1 MLSAMR
7 SSTKVVMGTLL
18 GALLIGWLVLQVGMN
33 IQGRG
38 SFNSQDV
45 GSVNGRPIRYQEW
58 LEATRI
64 ASDQA
69 RAQNPG
75 VNFTRED
82 MQQLETEAFEQLVQ
96 QQILREEYSRRG
108 ISISNAE
115 LADLVRRAPP
125 PEIIQS
131 PDFQT
136 DGQFDP
142 AKYQRFIEANNDQ
155 AEAFRLAMEARY
167 REELPRY
174 KLLQAVTSDVYLSDA
189 KLWTLWRDSHESL
202 TVRAL
207 VIRPAILRDTAVSVT
222 AEETRRYYDQHR
234 EEFRRPARAIMS
246 YVALGKLPAAED
258 STWVLNRMIALRDSI
273 VGGRISFE
281 DAARNVSTDSA
292 SAANGG
298 SLGTFAR
305 GAMVGPFDRAAFSLP
320 VGRVSEPIAT
330 QFGLHLI
337 RVDRRAG
344 DSVAA
349 RHILLPYARY
359 GDRLDELE
367 ARADSLDRIAAEQD
381 DGRLLD
387 SAAQRLGLRVDRAP
401 EMLQGTPYVMGR
413 FRIPDVGVW
422 AFTEGR
428 PGTTSPVVETSGFY
442 IVFRLDS
449 LSEAGIAPFEAVAG
463 DARVRVT
470 LEKKRELGRAMALR
484 ADSMLTAGRTME
496 QVAQDMY
503 AGVQTLGP
511 FTRTSTVPV
520 LGTASAAVGAAFR
533 LRSGERSGML
543 SNDEAFFFLQSLR
556 RTNPDSAA
564 WRAQIDTQRAQ
575 MIQLA
580 RRARAQ
586 LYVEALRRAANVDDR
601 REELARR
608 NAALADTTR
617 N

>member
-18 GALLIGWLVLQVGMN
+18 AALLIGWLVLQVGMN
-33 IQGRG
+33 IEGRG

-58 LEATRI
+58 LEATRM
-64 ASDQA
+64 ASEQA

-75 VNFTRED
+75 VSFTRED

-96 QQILREEYSRRG
+96 QQILREEYRRRG
-108 ISISNAE
+108 ISVTNAE

-125 PEIIQS
+125 PEIVQS

-167 REELPRY
+167 RDELPRY

-189 KLWTLWRDSHESL
+189 KLWTLWRDGHESL

-222 AEETRRYYDQHR
+222 PEEARRYYDQHR

-246 YVALGKLPAAED
+246 YVALGKLPQAED

-281 DAARNVSTDSA
+281 DAARTVSDDSA

-305 GAMVGPFDRAAFSLP
+305 GAMVAPFDRAAFSLP
-320 VGRVSEPIAT
+320 VGRVSEPVAT

-344 DSVAA
+344 DSVTA

-387 SAAQRLGLRVDRAP
+387 SAAQRLGLRVERAP

-413 FRIPDVGVW
+413 YRVPDVGVW

-428 PGTTSPVVETSGFY
+428 PGLTSPVVETNGFY
-442 IVFRLDS
+442 VVFRLDS
-449 LSEAGIAPFEAVAG
+449 ISEAGIAPFEAVAG
-463 DARVRVT
+463 DAQVRVS
-470 LEKKRELGRAMALR
+470 LEKKRELGRRMALR
-484 ADSMLTAGRTME
+484 ADSMLNAGRTME

-511 FTRTSTVPV
+511 FVRTSTVPV
-520 LGTASAAVGAAFR
+520 LGTATAAVGAAFR
-533 LRSGERSGML
+533 LRIGERSGMQ
-543 SNDEAFFFLQSLR
+543 SNDEAFFFVQPVR

-564 WRAQIDTQRAQ
+564 WRAQIDQQRAQ

-586 LYVEALRRAANVDDR
+586 LYVDALRRAADVDDR
-601 REELARR
+601 REELARQ
-608 NAALADTTR
+608 NARLADTVR